1 MCLPLRFT
9 TLNPGF
15 PVAELSVLIMEVS
28 VTTFNCM
35 RKSNVHAMFSFVYQ
49 DVKCSGNWMW
59 PAKLPGE
66 GATLYDACAAMCD
79 VMASLGIAIDGG
91 KDSLSM
97 AARVGQDTVKSP
109 GSLVISVYAA
119 CPDIRA
125 TVTPDLKM
133 PDGKG
138 NLLWVQFGD
147 GSKHRLGGSALAQV
161 YNQLGSQTPDLD
173 DAKVRLATK
182 KYILLN
188 LLQGRRLWYML

>member
-1 MCLPLRFT
+1 
-9 TLNPGF
+9 
-15 PVAELSVLIMEVS
+15 MEVS
-28 VTTFNCM
+28 ATTFIL
-35 RKSNVHAMFSFVYQ
+35 FVYQ

-66 GATLYDACAAMCD
+66 GAILYDACAAMCD
-79 VMASLGIAIDGG
+79 VMASLGIAVDGG

-133 PDGKG
+133 PDGKA
-138 NLLWVQFGD
+138 NLLWVKFGD

-161 YNQLGSQTPDLD
+161 YNQLGSEAPDLD
-173 DAKVRLATK
+173 DAKVRLPTK
-182 KYILLN
+182 GCTDKSTAMVPRKKLWQLL
-188 LLQGRRLWYML
+188 

>member
-1 MCLPLRFT
+1 MESLPF
-9 TLNPGF
+9 
-15 PVAELSVLIMEVS
+15 
-28 VTTFNCM
+28 
-35 RKSNVHAMFSFVYQ
+35 YQ

-97 AARVGQDTVKSP
+97 AARVGEDTVKSP
-109 GSLVISVYAA
+109 GSLVISVYAG
-119 CPDIRA
+119 CPDICA

-138 NLLWVQFGD
+138 NLLWVRFGG

-161 YNQLGSQTPDLD
+161 YNQLGSEAPDLD
-173 DAKVRLATK
+173 NAKVRLTTK
-182 KYILLN
+182 RYILIN
-188 LLQGRRLWYML
+188 LVQWFPGDGYGILL

>member
-1 MCLPLRFT
+1 MFIIALFISCSYEILVYLGT
-9 TLNPGF
+9 S
-15 PVAELSVLIMEVS
+15 ELSLIQSCPCYGGVRPQQS
-28 VTTFNCM
+28 STVCLT
-35 RKSNVHAMFSFVYQ
+35 SNLHALFSFVYQ

-79 VMASLGIAIDGG
+79 VMASLGIAVDGG

-133 PDGKG
+133 PEGKG
-138 NLLWVQFGD
+138 NLLWVKFGD
-147 GSKHRLGGSALAQV
+147 GSKHRMGGSALAQV
-161 YNQLGSQTPDLD
+161 YNQLGSEAPDLD
-173 DAKVRLATK
+173 DAKVRLTTRGI
-182 KYILLN
+182 Y
-188 LLQGRRLWYML
+188 

>member
-1 MCLPLRFT
+1 ME
-9 TLNPGF
+9 GF
-15 PVAELSVLIMEVS
+15 A
-28 VTTFNCM
+28 TTF
-35 RKSNVHAMFSFVYQ
+35 KLHAIVSSVYQ

-119 CPDIRA
+119 CPDICA

-133 PDGKG
+133 PDGNG
-138 NLLWVQFGD
+138 NLLWVKFG
-147 GSKHRLGGSALAQV
+147 GGCKHRLGGSALAQV
-161 YNQLGSQTPDLD
+161 YNQLGSEAPDLD
-173 DAKVRLATK
+173 NAKVRLTTK
-182 KYILLN
+182 RCKLINLVQCFPGEGHAICFADILMN
-188 LLQGRRLWYML
+188 

>member
-1 MCLPLRFT
+1 
-9 TLNPGF
+9 
-15 PVAELSVLIMEVS
+15 MEVS
-28 VTTFNCM
+28 VRKGSIVDVNCM
-35 RKSNVHAMFSFVYQ
+35 QFFSFLHQ

-66 GATLYDACAAMCD
+66 GATLYDACSAMCD

-125 TVTPDLKM
+125 TVTPDLKI

-138 NLLWVQFGD
+138 NLLWVRFGG

-161 YNQLGSQTPDLD
+161 YNQLGSEAPDLD
-173 DAKVRLATK
+173 NAKVRLTTK
-182 KYILLN
+182 KYVLIRPSAMVPRRRPCFPDILMN
-188 LLQGRRLWYML
+188 